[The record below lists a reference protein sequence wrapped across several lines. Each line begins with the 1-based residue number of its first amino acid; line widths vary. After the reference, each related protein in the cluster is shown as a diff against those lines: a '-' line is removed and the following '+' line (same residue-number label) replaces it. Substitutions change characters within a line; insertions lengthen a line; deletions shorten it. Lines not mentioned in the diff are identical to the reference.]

1 MGITDI
7 ALKLAAPLPG
17 LENYK
22 RYLFIGPHPDDIEI
36 GAGATAAKLI
46 KEGKE
51 VCFLI
56 CTDGRFGTV
65 NAPEGLT
72 AEALAA
78 MREKEALASAA
89 MLGVH
94 DVRFLR
100 FCDGGFY
107 EYASLLRAI
116 AAEVG
121 SFKPEV
127 IFCPDPDVISE
138 CHIDH
143 LNAGRAG
150 KQLAL
155 FAPYEDIMRKLG
167 AEPAPVQAVAMY
179 MTAKPNRY
187 VDTSGY
193 LNTQLSSVFDCHVSQ
208 FPEGS
213 GDRRAVSLYI
223 RLRAHDFG
231 IRRLRCTAEGFRVLG
246 ATHMHCLPEAG
257 K

>member
-72 AEALAA
+72 SDALAA
-78 MREKEALASAA
+78 LREKEALASAA
-89 MLGVH
+89 MLGVQ

-107 EYASLLRAI
+107 EYALSFVLVI
-116 AAEVG
+116 AMRFFEINCRH
-121 SFKPEV
+121 K
-127 IFCPDPDVISE
+127 II
-138 CHIDH
+138 
-143 LNAGRAG
+143 
-150 KQLAL
+150 KQDYL
-155 FAPYEDIMRKLG
+155 Y
-167 AEPAPVQAVAMY
+167 AVLH
-179 MTAKPNRY
+179 N
-187 VDTSGY
+187 
-193 LNTQLSSVFDCHVSQ
+193 H
-208 FPEGS
+208 
-213 GDRRAVSLYI
+213 
-223 RLRAHDFG
+223 
-231 IRRLRCTAEGFRVLG
+231 
-246 ATHMHCLPEAG
+246 
-257 K
+257 

>member
-1 MGITDI
+1 MGITGI
-7 ALKLAAPLPG
+7 ALKIAAPLPK
-17 LENYK
+17 LEAFG
-22 RYLFIGPHPDDIEI
+22 RYMFIGPHPDDIEI
-36 GAGATAAKLI
+36 GAGATAAKLV

-51 VCFLI
+51 VCFVI

-65 NAPEGLT
+65 NAPDGLNPD
-72 AEALAA
+72 ALAA

-116 AAEVG
+116 AEQIG

-155 FAPYEDIMRKLG
+155 FSPYSEIMQQLG
-167 AEPAPVQAVAMY
+167 AASAPVQAVAMY
-179 MTAKPNRY
+179 MTAKPDRY

-193 LNTQLSSVFDCHVSQ
+193 LNAQLSSVFDCHVSQ
-208 FPEGS
+208 FPAGS
-213 GDRRAVSLYI
+213 GDRRSVSLYI
-223 RLRAHDFG
+223 RLRACDFG
-231 IRRLRCTAEGFRVLG
+231 IRRLCRSAEGFRVLG